1 MENASL
7 SHFVQMYS
15 IALCWCSIVVSAEL
29 ALLRT
34 TKTTP
39 VMPDIFPEVRKM
51 TDSLLTIPFD
61 ENDKINEAEKIGT
74 FDGKNS
80 MCLYLYLRDNSTHN
94 S

>member
-1 MENASL
+1 
-7 SHFVQMYS
+7 
-15 IALCWCSIVVSAEL
+15 
-29 ALLRT
+29 
-34 TKTTP
+34 
-39 VMPDIFPEVRKM
+39 MPDIFPEVRKM

-61 ENDKINEAEKIGT
+61 EDDKINEAEKIGT

>member
-1 MENASL
+1 
-7 SHFVQMYS
+7 
-15 IALCWCSIVVSAEL
+15 
-29 ALLRT
+29 
-34 TKTTP
+34 
-39 VMPDIFPEVRKM
+39 MPDIFPEVRKM

-74 FDGKNS
+74 FDGKDW